1 MQRGCTN
8 LLLKGLNMQNQN
20 GAPSTLQSKEAIAR
34 LVKLYTQE
42 QSLGEEIKE
51 VKDTCKAAGFD
62 PSVLSAVAKAIVKD
76 GVDKLVEKSE
86 LTLEAVLVAR
96 S

>member
-1 MQRGCTN
+1 MN
-8 LLLKGLNMQNQN
+8 
-20 GAPSTLQSKEAIAR
+20 SKEAIAK
-34 LVKLYTQE
+34 LVRLYTQE

-51 VKDTCKAAGFD
+51 IKDEAKAIGLD

-76 GVDKLVEKSE
+76 GVEKLLEKSE
-86 LTLEAVLVAR
+86 LTLEAIQAAR

>member
-1 MQRGCTN
+1 MN
-8 LLLKGLNMQNQN
+8 
-20 GAPSTLQSKEAIAR
+20 SKDAIAK

-51 VKDTCKAAGFD
+51 IKDECKAAGLD
-62 PSVLSAVAKAIVKD
+62 ASVLSAVAKAIVKD
-76 GVDKLVEKSE
+76 GVDKLLEKSE
-86 LTLEAVLVAR
+86 LTLEAIQAAR

>member
-1 MQRGCTN
+1 M
-8 LLLKGLNMQNQN
+8 
-20 GAPSTLQSKEAIAR
+20 QSKEAIAK
-34 LVKLYTQE
+34 LVRLYTQE

-51 VKDTCKAAGFD
+51 IKDEAKAAGLD

-76 GVDKLVEKSE
+76 GVEKLVEKSE
-86 LTLEAVLVAR
+86 LTLEAIQAAR

>member
-1 MQRGCTN
+1 M
-8 LLLKGLNMQNQN
+8 
-20 GAPSTLQSKEAIAR
+20 QSKEAIAK
-34 LVKLYTQE
+34 LVRLYTQE

-51 VKDTCKAAGFD
+51 IKDEAKAAGLD
-62 PSVLSAVAKAIVKD
+62 PAVLSAVAKAIVKD

-86 LTLEAVLVAR
+86 LTLEAIQAAR